1 MYIYFLHIKEMMFL
15 ETVPTVIRQA
25 TTADVEALITIMNEY
40 IGDFYQ
46 KPKPSVEKLHHLITT
61 LLDLQLGVQF
71 VVEQND
77 QTVGF
82 ATLYFSFSSI
92 KADKVTIMNDLYL
105 QEHLRDTEVEVQ
117 LFKHCQ
123 TYTQDHGFA
132 HMSWVAAPHNTRA
145 HRFFDRM
152 GCTRVDWVDYMIV

>member
-1 MYIYFLHIKEMMFL
+1 MIVL
-15 ETVPTVIRQA
+15 ESIPTVIRQA
-25 TTADVEALITIMNEY
+25 KSTDVDALTTIMNEY

-46 KPKPSVEKLHHLITT
+46 KPKPAVEKLHHLIHT
-61 LLDLQLGVQF
+61 LLELQSGVQF
-71 VVEQND
+71 VVEQNN

-92 KADKVTIMNDLYL
+92 KAEKVTIMNDLYL

-117 LFKHCQ
+117 LFKHCHK
-123 TYTQDHGFA
+123 YTQDHGFA

-145 HRFFDRM
+145 HRFFDQM
-152 GCTRVDWVDYMIV
+152 GCTRIDWVDYMIV

>member
-1 MYIYFLHIKEMMFL
+1 MESI
-15 ETVPTVIRQA
+15 PTVIRQA
-25 TTADVEALITIMNEY
+25 TSTDVDALTTIMNEY

-46 KPKPSVEKLHHLITT
+46 KPKPAVEKLHHLIHT
-61 LLDLQLGVQF
+61 LLELQLGVQF
-71 VVEQND
+71 VVKQNN

-92 KADKVTIMNDLYL
+92 KAEKVTIMNDLYL

-117 LFKHCQ
+117 LFKHCHK
-123 TYTQDHGFA
+123 YTQDHGFA

-145 HRFFDRM
+145 HRFFDQM
-152 GCTRVDWVDYMIV
+152 GCTRIDWVDYMIV

>member
-1 MYIYFLHIKEMMFL
+1 MIVL
-15 ETVPTVIRQA
+15 ESIPTVIRQA
-25 TTADVEALITIMNEY
+25 TSTDVDALTTIMNEY

-46 KPKPSVEKLHHLITT
+46 KPKPAVEKLHHLIHT
-61 LLDLQLGVQF
+61 LLELQLGVQF
-71 VVEQND
+71 VVEQNN

-92 KADKVTIMNDLYL
+92 KAEKVTIMNDLYL

-117 LFKHCQ
+117 LFEHCHK
-123 TYTQDHGFA
+123 YTQDHGFA

-145 HRFFDRM
+145 HRFFDQM
-152 GCTRVDWVDYMIV
+152 GCTQIDWVDYMMV

>member
-1 MYIYFLHIKEMMFL
+1 M
-15 ETVPTVIRQA
+15 PTVIRQA
-25 TTADVEALITIMNEY
+25 TSTDVDALTTIMNEY

-46 KPKPSVEKLHHLITT
+46 KPKPAVEKLHHLIHT
-61 LLDLQLGVQF
+61 LLELQLGVQF
-71 VVEQND
+71 VVKQNN

-92 KADKVTIMNDLYL
+92 KAEKVTIMNDLYL

-117 LFKHCQ
+117 LFKHCHK
-123 TYTQDHGFA
+123 YTQDHGFA

-145 HRFFDRM
+145 HRFFDQM
-152 GCTRVDWVDYMIV
+152 GCTRIDWVDYMIV

>member
-1 MYIYFLHIKEMMFL
+1 MEIAKA
-15 ETVPTVIRQA
+15 VIRQA
-25 TTADVEALITIMNEY
+25 TTEDVDALIQIMNEY

-46 KPKPSVEKLHHLITT
+46 KTKPPVAKLQNLITT
-61 LLDLQLGVQF
+61 LLELQLGVQF
-71 VVEQND
+71 VVEQD
-77 QTVGF
+77 QQTVGF

-123 TYTQDHGFA
+123 KYTQDNGYA

-145 HRFFDRM
+145 HRFFDQM
-152 GCTRVDWVDYMIV
+152 GCTRIDWVDYMIV

>member
-1 MYIYFLHIKEMMFL
+1 MIVL
-15 ETVPTVIRQA
+15 ESIPTVIRQA
-25 TTADVEALITIMNEY
+25 TSTDVDALTTIMNEY

-46 KPKPSVEKLHHLITT
+46 KPKPAVEKLHHLIHT
-61 LLDLQLGVQF
+61 LLELQLGVQF
-71 VVEQND
+71 VVKQNN

-92 KADKVTIMNDLYL
+92 KAEKVTIMNDLYL

-117 LFKHCQ
+117 LFKHCHK
-123 TYTQDHGFA
+123 YTQDHGFA

-145 HRFFDRM
+145 HRFFDQM
-152 GCTRVDWVDYMIV
+152 GCTRIDWVDYMIV